1 MANPDGNPNMR
12 KGAPSVNPSGRPAKT
27 DAERAGEMYLRE
39 RTEEAA
45 ERLCQLQKSS
55 DEKIALGA
63 TIAHLKITLGTLE
76 RKAGA
81 NGEDPVDPLEGWTA
95 EKLAAFGEWCLER
108 KLVATQLHVEESPKT

>member
-1 MANPDGNPNMR
+1 MPARDLGCNRAPMARSSTTFEKGDVGNPR
-12 KGAPSVNPSGRPAKT
+12 GRPAKT

-81 NGEDPVDPLEGWTA
+81 NGEDPVIDELRRATLEQ
-95 EKLAAFGEWCLER
+95 LLE
-108 KLVATQLHVEESPKT
+108 LVRSGK